1 MIFKSSQYWNL
12 ETQGSYFN
20 VLFSCS
26 IPLSLSIC
34 VHLKSTYRIR
44 KHLSFQ
50 NPTCLNS
57 EKFYV
62 KASISFAQHK
72 HDTDTVHRF
81 TQVRGI
87 SSHCVPVRQSSVDCC
102 FRVRCRAY
110 VSVCSFRISPH
121 VWSSESPGEI
131 TVFIKLT
138 TVKCKRD
145 YNEKTIRPESP
156 SLHSVFYSR
165 DNLISAQL

>member
-1 MIFKSSQYWNL
+1 MIFKSSQYWDL

-62 KASISFAQHK
+62 KADISIAQHK
-72 HDTDTVHRF
+72 RDTDTVHRF

-87 SSHCVPVRQSSVDCC
+87 SSQYVLVRQSSVGCC
-102 FRVRCRAY
+102 FRVRWSAF
-110 VSVCSFRISPH
+110 VSVYSFRISPH
-121 VWSSESPGEI
+121 VWSLESPGAI
-131 TVFIKLT
+131 TVFIKLM
-138 TVKCKRD
+138 TVKCNHNC
-145 YNEKTIRPESP
+145 NEKTYVLNRPPYTQS
-156 SLHSVFYSR
+156 FTR
-165 DNLISAQL
+165 GAI